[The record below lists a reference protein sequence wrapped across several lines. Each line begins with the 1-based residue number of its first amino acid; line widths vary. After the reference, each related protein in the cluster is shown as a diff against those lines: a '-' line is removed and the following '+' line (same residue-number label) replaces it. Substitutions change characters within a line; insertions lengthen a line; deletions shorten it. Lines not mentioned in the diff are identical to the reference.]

1 MVSVLRNSSS
11 SVPESHALAYE
22 LVELKEF
29 DRVTDEA
36 AAVRAV
42 FGSPAA
48 DTPID
53 RRILPLVITGY
64 DKHKVMQLVR
74 DTRAHPEN
82 CLRPIAVIGLA
93 DHATDSLLEHLADG
107 VLPPRPD
114 SEMLRETSLT
124 LSMLHRQLR
133 DIRQAADDRPLTLLQ
148 YLYTRGS
155 RLEPMVSPEETLAYS
170 YPLAELFLG
179 GSANEVRELLDDMA
193 RHSVVSAKHVDR
205 VFTCPDCSSYR
216 VCAKELCPECNSTH
230 LEAQE
235 SIHHFRCGY
244 VAPEAEFMVTGR
256 PRCPKCHGDV
266 QHIGVEYNR
275 PGQFVVCGDCNY
287 WATEPVLQAWCAVC
301 NTYHSPADL
310 RPVNISSYSLTQNA
324 MSVARL
330 GSWNP
335 QHVAAQTSAAPRKRT
350 ATRTKPA
357 KNKRSSAMDAIAKV
371 VLKVASDNE
380 SPTTVYSAALRS
392 PGEDA
397 SEELQTARMV
407 IQQLAS
413 DSLLCVERRKQELMI
428 VLHDS
433 PDRHTPTC
441 RQLEK
446 AVLRE
451 AGIDL
456 SISEVDDSDAPIV
469 ADEADRYA

>member
-1 MVSVLRNSSS
+1 MVSVLRNNTTSLA
-11 SVPESHALAYE
+11 ESHTLNYE
-22 LVELKEF
+22 LIELKEF

-36 AAVRAV
+36 SAVRSI
-42 FGSPAA
+42 FGAPVLDKA
-48 DTPID
+48 ID
-53 RRILPLVITGY
+53 RRTLPLVITGY
-64 DKHKVMQLVR
+64 DKHKILQLVR

-93 DHATDSLLEHLADG
+93 DHASDPLLEQLTDG
-107 VLPPRPD
+107 ILPPRPD
-114 SEMLRETSLT
+114 SEQLKEMSLT
-124 LSMLHRQLR
+124 LSMLYRQLR
-133 DIRQAADDRPLTLLQ
+133 AVKPAADDRPLTLLQ

-155 RLEPMVSPEETLAYS
+155 KLEPLVSPDEHQAYS
-170 YPLAELFLG
+170 FPLAEIILG
-179 GSANEVRELLDDMA
+179 GGAGDVRELMDDMA
-193 RHSVVSAKHVDR
+193 RHTVVSVKHVDR
-205 VFTCPDCSSYR
+205 IFTCPDCSSYR
-216 VCAKELCPECNSTH
+216 VCAKELCPECNSTN

-275 PGQFVVCGDCNY
+275 PGQFVVCGDCNF
-287 WATEPVLQAWCAVC
+287 WATEPVLQAWCAAC

-324 MSVARL
+324 MTVART
-330 GSWNP
+330 GTWNP
-335 QHVAAQTSAAPRKRT
+335 QQAALQDSAPAKPKKPRPAGRKRS
-350 ATRTKPA
+350 K
-357 KNKRSSAMDAIAKV
+357 AMDAIARV
-371 VLKVASDNE
+371 VLKVADDNDN
-380 SPTTVYSAALRS
+380 PTTIYSACLSS

-397 SEELQTARMV
+397 DEELQTARMV
-407 IQQLAS
+407 IQQVAS
-413 DSLLCVERRKQELMI
+413 ESLLCVERRNDELMI

-433 PDRHTPTC
+433 PERRTPTC

-456 SISEVDDSDAPIV
+456 SISEVEDNDAPIV
-469 ADEADRYA
+469 ADQADRYA